1 MLPVQ
6 NASKEREL
14 LPSENTTRRTHHD
27 TTNIQMQDH

>member
-6 NASKEREL
+6 NASKERE